1 MPTFNELN
9 IPEILIQKLNEKKIT
24 TPTAVQEQAIVP
36 IQNRENNLIVCAPP
50 GTGKTLTFLLPLLQA
65 IDTNGNNPQVMIL
78 VPTHELAM
86 QITKVAAELA
96 PLMNVRL
103 LPLIGKVNMM
113 RQIDDLKK
121 IKPHLIV
128 GSTGRI
134 LELAEK
140 KKIKL
145 HEVKTIIVDEA
156 DRLLCKEAIDPL
168 LQLLKRLQRDKQL
181 LLFSASVTK
190 ETQHLAQRLS
200 PKFQTIHVT
209 DTPQLSPTIE
219 NMYYLAE
226 EFRDKFRALRSYLAA
241 ERPHKTIIFVNQ
253 SAENENVFEKLAHHQ
268 FKVANICGQN
278 NKTERAKALQQ
289 FRSGAINVLI
299 ASDIAARGLDVA
311 DISHVIHLD
320 IPKNAL
326 VYLHRAGRTGRA
338 NQAGKSILIATQKEK
353 SLLQRLEKNLNISMT
368 PFDIRFGKIIPLTEK
383 QNTKQ
388 LHSEEHS
395 SIS

>member
-1 MPTFNELN
+1 MTTFSELN
-9 IPEILIQKLNEKKIT
+9 ISEVLIQKLAEKNIT
-24 TPTAVQEQAIVP
+24 TPTAVQTQAILP
-36 IQNRENNLIVCAPP
+36 IQNRDNDLIICAPP
-50 GTGKTLTFLLPLLQA
+50 GTGKTLTFLLPILQA
-65 IDTNGNNPQVMIL
+65 IDSTGTNPQALIL

-86 QITKVAAELA
+86 QITKVATELA
-96 PLMNVRL
+96 SHLQVRL

-121 IKPHLIV
+121 IKPQLII

-145 HEVKTIIVDEA
+145 HEVKTVVIDEA
-156 DRLLCKEAIDPL
+156 DRLLCKESINPL

-190 ETQHLAQRLS
+190 ETQSIAQRLS
-200 PKFQTIHVT
+200 GKFQTIHVT
-209 DTPQLSPTIE
+209 DTPQLSANIE
-219 NMYYLAE
+219 NMCHLVD

-289 FRSGAINVLI
+289 FRNGTINILI
-299 ASDIAARGLDVA
+299 ASDIAARGLDVS

-320 IPKNAL
+320 IPQNAL

-338 NQAGKSILIATQKEK
+338 DQTGKSILIATQKEK
-353 SLLQRLEKNLNISMT
+353 SLLRRLEKNLKIEIT
-368 PFDIRFGKIIPLTEK
+368 PFDIRFGKIIPLPKK
-383 QNTKQ
+383 QDIKTSN
-388 LHSEEHS
+388 SEEHS